1 MFLGG
6 IPISTSGLDE
16 YSDAL
21 NGAYSKGL
29 SGCLHDL
36 VINRFPCNF
45 DFFAVAGANIKSCE

>member
-21 NGAYSKGL
+21 NGAYLKGL
-29 SGCLHDL
+29 SGCLSGL
-36 VINRFPCNF
+36 NINNFPSNF
-45 DFFAVAGANIKSCE
+45 DFFAVEGANIKRCE